1 MDKEKVEATK
11 LEARIAS
18 LEKESKLAKAAR
30 TKAQKQG
37 ILSKRG
43 EVLVGGF
50 SLDKLKNVFWSTF
63 CWGVVV
69 EDWDFVVNSFVV
81 NNIAVVYFLRREQNA
96 VARLLYNKI
105 STKTLSIYRPTIT
118 LDPTFFH
125 NTSPKLPMNPQ
136 NTPGGEKKT
145 KHNRDGSW
153 SETPSQS
160 TTSNFSLIKGAVHQ
174 DWHSN
179 IASML

>member
-63 CWGVVV
+63 C
-69 EDWDFVVNSFVV
+69 
-81 NNIAVVYFLRREQNA
+81 
-96 VARLLYNKI
+96 
-105 STKTLSIYRPTIT
+105 
-118 LDPTFFH
+118 
-125 NTSPKLPMNPQ
+125 
-136 NTPGGEKKT
+136 
-145 KHNRDGSW
+145 
-153 SETPSQS
+153 
-160 TTSNFSLIKGAVHQ
+160 
-174 DWHSN
+174 
-179 IASML
+179 